1 MNTIDAF
8 TKMIN
13 TRGIHKQLNM
23 KVTTLNS
30 LRTRLRQ
37 GTYISTDK
45 MMELLIKAGYSIET
59 EMSWMAK

>member
-1 MNTIDAF
+1 MNTIEAF
-8 TKMIN
+8 TEMIN
-13 TRGIHKQLNM
+13 TRGIHHTLNM

-45 MMELLIKAGYSIET
+45 MIELLKKAGYSIIT